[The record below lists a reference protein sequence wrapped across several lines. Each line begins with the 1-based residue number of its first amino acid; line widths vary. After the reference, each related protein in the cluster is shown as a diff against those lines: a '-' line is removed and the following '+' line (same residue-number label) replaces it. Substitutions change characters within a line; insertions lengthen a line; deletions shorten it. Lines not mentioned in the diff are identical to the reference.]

1 MQSLPAT
8 DEPIHI
14 VNVGL
19 CSESSEHYS
28 DTVLA
33 RKCYT
38 YVQSKVGRVDITAS
52 DYFVK

>member
-19 CSESSEHYS
+19 RSESSEHYS
-28 DTVLA
+28 DTALA
-33 RKCYT
+33 HKCYT
-38 YVQSKVGRVDITAS
+38 YVQSKVGHIDITTS
-52 DYFVK
+52 DCFVK